1 MYKRFFSC
9 TLIVLMLLLQGC
21 QAATT
26 PTQALPKNQTPTT
39 EAGPATIKLKVQLL
53 PYLSYAP
60 LYIAQEE
67 GYFAEQGLE
76 VEFEK
81 LQGGAAFVAL
91 VSGDI
96 DVAATFLT
104 SNVLEAIRKGET
116 VKVVADK
123 GYIAPSGCTANGL
136 LARKDLVD
144 SGALNDVKGLV
155 GRTVKYDKV
164 SAQAYFLDLLLKSGG
179 YSLADVEYV
188 DFNSSPVVMEAFR
201 NKAVDVAA
209 ESEPWL
215 TRNINTGNAVVWKDY
230 SQIAPNFQFA
240 FIIFGKTLLKD
251 NPEAGRRFMLAYLKA
266 VQQYNQG
273 KTDRN
278 MALMEAFTEEKPE
291 ALKQI
296 CWPTFRNDLMINT
309 QSVLDFQ
316 DWAIQSN
323 LLESPVKVEQFWDPA
338 YVEYAL
344 GAVK

>member
-1 MYKRFFSC
+1 MIKKTIFTSIII
-9 TLIVLMLLLQGC
+9 LLLLLQGC

-26 PTQALPKNQTPTT
+26 PSQAPIKTQP
-39 EAGPATIKLKVQLL
+39 PAESKPAPIKLKVQLL

-76 VEFEK
+76 VDFQK

-96 DVAATFLT
+96 DVAASFLT
-104 SNVLEAIRKGET
+104 SNVLGAIGKGET

-123 GYIAPSGCTANGL
+123 GYIAPSGCTVNGL
-136 LARKDLVD
+136 LARKDLVE

-179 YSLADVEYV
+179 YSLSDIEYV
-188 DFNSSPVVMEAFR
+188 DFNSSPVVMEAFK
-201 NKAVDVAA
+201 NGAVDVAA

-215 TRNINTGNAVVWKDY
+215 TRNVKTGDSVIWKDY
-230 SQIAPNFQFA
+230 SQIAPDFQFA

-251 NPEAGRRFMLAYLKA
+251 NPDAGRRFMVAYLKA

-273 KTDRN
+273 KTERN

-291 ALKQI
+291 MLNQI
-296 CWPTFRNDLMINT
+296 CWPTFRNDLLINSK
-309 QSVLDFQ
+309 SVLEFQ
-316 DWAIQSN
+316 DWAIQSG
-323 LLESPVKVEQFWDPA
+323 LLESAVTIDQFWDSSF
-338 YVEYAL
+338 VEYAL
-344 GAVK
+344 EAIK